1 LIDQQEGRA
10 ALFGHDN
17 LTCHLLVPAATKDA
31 AMEWKMPGFVG
42 FELDAGEKKLMVDG
56 RVENEMISTRMTM
69 FSMFAVL
76 LLTFSAEN
84 SQLLRLGSTRHR

>member
-1 LIDQQEGRA
+1 
-10 ALFGHDN
+10 
-17 LTCHLLVPAATKDA
+17 
-31 AMEWKMPGFVG
+31 MPGFVG